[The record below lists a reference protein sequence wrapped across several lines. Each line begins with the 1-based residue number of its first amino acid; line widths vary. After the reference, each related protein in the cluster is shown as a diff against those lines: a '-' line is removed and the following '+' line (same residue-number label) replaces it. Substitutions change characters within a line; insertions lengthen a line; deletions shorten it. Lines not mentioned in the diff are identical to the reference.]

1 MTFMKTVPAQGGAM
15 NDWAEQFRQAIAAT
29 GLTPPDTI
37 IADGKIHRFT
47 TNGKPS
53 DDAGRY
59 VLRLNVLPAGWFGD
73 YRTGLGQSWCSI
85 ERNKQT
91 PEQQRQYATLS
102 KAIQN
107 AQYREKK
114 AEHDD
119 AAEIAATIWAA
130 ATPID
135 AAQTHGYLAKKGIQ
149 AHGARLIDTGAAR
162 SHCGRLSP
170 VLSGPLL
177 VIPMRNAAGELRS
190 LQFITADGTK
200 RPLTGGEKQGCHYRI
215 DKADSAA
222 RGGILIVCEG
232 FATGASIHEATR
244 QPVAVAFDSGN
255 LEPVAKSLRKLY
267 PDAALIVAADD
278 DHQTEGNPG
287 RTAAT
292 GAAKAVGGIVVYPIF
307 PADRPDKATDFNDL
321 QQLAGCGLDAV
332 KVCFAGA
339 IESIAGCASD
349 TRAGGHIDVESTQS
363 GTQENT
369 PVPEPDPVQA
379 THTEQA
385 TPGGDTSDT
394 TDTTAIA
401 EGSEAPALPWERTQ
415 DTETKAT
422 DNTDKPPMPSP
433 FSALED
439 RPRYVVLDDW
449 EKSSEGNHRPGV
461 YWCGVKVNKKGEIE
475 GELNDWV
482 CSPLH
487 IDAVTFDGQ
496 SNNFGRLLRFKP
508 TVGKWR
514 EWAMPMELLAGDG
527 AQLRGELLA
536 MGVELD
542 PYKAR
547 QQLPHYLQSE
557 RPKRR
562 IHCAL
567 QVGWCGD
574 SFVLPDAVIGPKSAG
589 VIFQSGERGHE
600 EHTQAGTLA
609 GWRDGIAAKAV
620 GNPLLMLAVS
630 ASFAGPLLQ
639 RCNSEGGG
647 FHVVGD
653 SSTGKTTLIEAACA
667 TWGGPG
673 FKRSWRATANGM
685 EGAAAMFNDC
695 LLALDEIS
703 ECDPKEVGA
712 IVYALGNGRGKQRAS
727 RSGNAR
733 SVTRWR
739 CFVISSGERTIAT
752 TMQEGGHRAKAGQSM
767 RLLDIPAAQA
777 FGAWDA
783 IHGATSPA
791 AFSDAIKRVA
801 AQHHGHSGRAFLEK
815 LTFDTADYCA
825 ELDKIKALP
834 LFATDGTEGQDKR
847 AAARFALIGLAGELA
862 TQYGVTGWPVG
873 DAVKAAAHA
882 FKLWQAG
889 RGKGNDERRQIA
901 DKVRSFIERHGDA
914 RFSNADYTGDTQ
926 PVRDR
931 AGWWRSKGDGREYL
945 FTADGMR
952 DALKGFDFKRA
963 LDVLQE
969 LGALPA
975 PGSDGKRARFYR
987 MGGVGAKLY
996 PITPENMEGGDY
1008 GA

>member
-1 MTFMKTVPAQGGAM
+1 MSALPIPFAVASNPEQAFQG
-15 NDWAEQFRQAIAAT
+15 AISSA
-29 GLTPPDTI
+29 GLTPPGTI
-37 IADGKIHRFT
+37 IADGKTHRFS
-47 TNGKPS
+47 TNGKGG
-53 DDAGRY
+53 DDAGWY
-59 VLRLNVLPAGWFGD
+59 ILHPDNIPAGSFGNWREG
-73 YRTGLGQSWCSI
+73 RTETWCSI
-85 ERNKQT
+85 ERNAQT
-91 PEQQRQYATLS
+91 PEQQRQYATLLKS
-102 KAIQN
+102 MQN
-107 AQYREKK
+107 ARHRAKK
-114 AEHDD
+114 AEHD
-119 AAEIAATIWAA
+119 AVAEIAQTIWAA
-130 ATPID
+130 ATEFD
-135 AAQTHGYLAKKGIQ
+135 DVQTHGYLVKKGTQ
-149 AHGARLIDTGAAR
+149 PNGAKLIDTAAAR
-162 SHCGRLSP
+162 AHCAKLSYS
-170 VLSGPLL
+170 LSGPLL

-190 LQFITADGTK
+190 LQFITDDGTK
-200 RPLTGGEKQGCHYRI
+200 RPLTGGEKQGCHYLI
-215 DKADSAA
+215 DKTDSAA
-222 RGGILIVCEG
+222 QGAILIACEG
-232 FATGASIHEATR
+232 FATGASIHEATG

-287 RTAAT
+287 RTAAA
-292 GAAKAVGGIVVYPIF
+292 GAAKAVGGVVVVPTF
-307 PADRPDKATDFNDL
+307 PAGRPDKATDFNDL
-321 QQLAGCGLDAV
+321 HQLAGGGLDAV
-332 KVCFAGA
+332 QVCFAGA
-339 IESIAGCASD
+339 IEYITGCASD
-349 TRAGGHIDVESTQS
+349 TGAVGQIDAEGTQA
-363 GTQENT
+363 GTQENS
-369 PVPEPDPVQA
+369 PVPDPDPVQA
-379 THTEQA
+379 TQTEQA
-385 TPGGDTSDT
+385 TQGGDTTIATET
-394 TDTTAIA
+394 TETTETT
-401 EGSEAPALPWERTQ
+401 EGSEAPALP
-415 DTETKAT
+415 A
-422 DNTDKPPMPSP
+422 SP
-433 FSALED
+433 FPGMD
-439 RPRYVVLDDW
+439 GRPRYVVLDDW
-449 EKSSEGNHRPGV
+449 TKSIKGNHKPGV
-461 YWCGVKVNKKGEIE
+461 YYCGLTAGKKDSPPEPFDAWI
-475 GELNDWV
+475 
-482 CSPLH
+482 CSPMH

-547 QQLPHYLQSE
+547 QQLPHYLQNE
-557 RPKRR
+557 HPKRR

-600 EHTQAGTLA
+600 EHSQAGTLA

-620 GNPLLMLAVS
+620 SNPLLMLAVS
-630 ASFAGPLLQ
+630 ASFAGPLLS

-712 IVYALGNGRGKQRAS
+712 IVYALGNGRGKQRAN

-733 SVTRWR
+733 GVTRWR

-777 FGAWDA
+777 YGAWDA
-783 IHGATSPA
+783 LHGATNPA
-791 AFSDAIKRVA
+791 AFSDAIKRAA
-801 AQHHGHSGRAFLEK
+801 AQHHGQAGRAFLEK

-834 LFATDGTEGQDKR
+834 LFASDGTEGQDKR

-931 AGWWRSKGDGREYL
+931 AGWWRANGDGREYL

-952 DALKGFDFKRA
+952 EALKGFDFKRA

-975 PGSDGKRARFYR
+975 PGADGKRARFYR
-987 MGGVGAKLY
+987 VGGTGAKLY

>member
-1 MTFMKTVPAQGGAM
+1 MIKNP
-15 NDWAEQFRQAIAAT
+15 
-29 GLTPPDTI
+29 
-37 IADGKIHRFT
+37 
-47 TNGKPS
+47 
-53 DDAGRY
+53 
-59 VLRLNVLPAGWFGD
+59 
-73 YRTGLGQSWCSI
+73 
-85 ERNKQT
+85 
-91 PEQQRQYATLS
+91 
-102 KAIQN
+102 KAIRAVIN
-107 AQYREKK
+107 
-114 AEHDD
+114 
-119 AAEIAATIWAA
+119 AAENSVT
-130 ATPID
+130 TES
-135 AAQTHGYLAKKGIQ
+135 T
-149 AHGARLIDTGAAR
+149 LITESSD
-162 SHCGRLSP
+162 
-170 VLSGPLL
+170 
-177 VIPMRNAAGELRS
+177 
-190 LQFITADGTK
+190 
-200 RPLTGGEKQGCHYRI
+200 
-215 DKADSAA
+215 
-222 RGGILIVCEG
+222 
-232 FATGASIHEATR
+232 
-244 QPVAVAFDSGN
+244 
-255 LEPVAKSLRKLY
+255 EP
-267 PDAALIVAADD
+267 
-278 DHQTEGNPG
+278 N
-287 RTAAT
+287 
-292 GAAKAVGGIVVYPIF
+292 F
-307 PADRPDKATDFNDL
+307 PAKPFPSMNGRP
-321 QQLAGCGLDAV
+321 C
-332 KVCFAGA
+332 
-339 IESIAGCASD
+339 
-349 TRAGGHIDVESTQS
+349 
-363 GTQENT
+363 
-369 PVPEPDPVQA
+369 
-379 THTEQA
+379 
-385 TPGGDTSDT
+385 
-394 TDTTAIA
+394 
-401 EGSEAPALPWERTQ
+401 
-415 DTETKAT
+415 
-422 DNTDKPPMPSP
+422 
-433 FSALED
+433 
-439 RPRYVVLDDW
+439 YVVLDDW
-449 EKSSEGNHRPGV
+449 TKSSDGNHKPGV
-461 YWCGVKVNKKGEIE
+461 YYCGMTAGKKNEPPE
-475 GELNDWV
+475 PFDAWV

-496 SNNFGRLLRFKP
+496 SNNFGRMLRFKP

-557 RPKRR
+557 HPKRR

-574 SFVLPDAVIGPKSAG
+574 SFVLPDAVIGPRAAG

-733 SVTRWR
+733 GVTSWR

-791 AFSDAIKRVA
+791 AFSDAIKRAA
-801 AQHHGHSGRAFLEK
+801 AQHHGQAGRAFLEK
-815 LTFDTADYCA
+815 LTFDTSDLCA
-825 ELDKIKALP
+825 MLEKVKAAP
-834 LFATDGTEGQDKR
+834 MFATDGLEGQDKR

-862 TQYGVTGWPVG
+862 TAYGVTGWPEG
-873 DAVKAAAHA
+873 ASGEAAGHG
-882 FKLWQAG
+882 FKLWQSM
-889 RGKGNDERRQIA
+889 RGKGNDERRQILQR
-901 DKVRSFIERHGDA
+901 VSGFIERHGDG
-914 RFSNADYTGDTQ
+914 RFSAVDTTDAMQ
-926 PVRDR
+926 IRER
-931 AGWWRSKGDGREYL
+931 AGWWRDTNVGREYL
-945 FTADGMR
+945 FTSDGMR
-952 DALKGFDFKRA
+952 EATKGIDFKRA

-969 LGALPA
+969 AKALPT
-975 PGSDGKRARFYR
+975 PGANGERTRFMR
-987 MGGVGAKLY
+987 IAGRGVKLY
-996 PITPENMEGGDY
+996 PVDPDKLAGGEH

>member
-1 MTFMKTVPAQGGAM
+1 M
-15 NDWAEQFRQAIAAT
+15 NDPIDLFKLAIAAA

-37 IADGKIHRFT
+37 IADGKIHRFS
-47 TNGKPS
+47 TNGKSS
-53 DDAGRY
+53 DDAGWY
-59 VLRLNVLPAGWFGD
+59 ILHLDNIPAGSFGNW
-73 YRTGLGQSWCSI
+73 REGCTESWCSI
-85 ERNKQT
+85 ERKAQT
-91 PEQQRQYATLS
+91 PEQQKQYATLLKS
-102 KAIQN
+102 MQN
-107 AQYREKK
+107 ARHRAKK
-114 AEHDD
+114 AEHD
-119 AAEIAATIWAA
+119 AAADIAAAIWAA

-135 AAQTHGYLAKKGIQ
+135 DAAAHGYLVKKGVRG
-149 AHGARLIDTGAAR
+149 HGSRLIGAAEAR
-162 SHCGRLSP
+162 VHCAKLSYS
-170 VLSGPLL
+170 LSGPLL

-200 RPLTGGEKQGCHYRI
+200 RPLTGGEKQGCHYLI
-215 DKADSAA
+215 KPEIQAAQSA
-222 RGGILIVCEG
+222 ILIVCEG
-232 FATGASIHEATR
+232 FATGASIHEATG

-267 PDAALIVAADD
+267 PDAALFVAADD

-287 RTAAT
+287 RTAAA
-292 GAAKAVGGIVVYPIF
+292 GAAKAVGGVVVVPMF
-307 PADRPDKATDFNDL
+307 PADRPDKATDFNDMH
-321 QQLAGCGLDAV
+321 QLAGGGLDAV
-332 KVCFAGA
+332 KICFAGA
-339 IESIAGCASD
+339 IESIAGCAID
-349 TRAGGHIDVESTQS
+349 TGAGGQIDAESTHA
-363 GTQENT
+363 GTQENA
-369 PVPEPDPVQA
+369 PVPEPEPVQA
-379 THTEQA
+379 ADIEPA
-385 TPGGDTSDT
+385 TTGGDP
-394 TDTTAIA
+394 TDTPTTT
-401 EGSEAPALPWERTQ
+401 EGSEAPPLP
-415 DTETKAT
+415 A
-422 DNTDKPPMPSP
+422 SP
-433 FSALED
+433 FPGMD
-439 RPRYVVLDDW
+439 GRPRYVVLDDW

-475 GELNDWV
+475 GEFNDWV

-547 QQLPHYLQSE
+547 QQLPHYLQNE
-557 RPKRR
+557 HPKRR

-609 GWRDGIAAKAV
+609 GWREGIAARAV

-733 SVTRWR
+733 GVTRWR

-767 RLLDIPAAQA
+767 RLLDIPAAQT

-783 IHGATSPA
+783 LHGATSPA
-791 AFSDAIKRVA
+791 AFSDAIKRAA
-801 AQHHGHSGRAFLEK
+801 AQHHGQAGRAFLEK
-815 LTFDTADYCA
+815 LTFDTTDFCA
-825 ELDKIKALP
+825 MLEEVKAAP
-834 LFATDGTEGQDKR
+834 MFATDGTEGQDKR
-847 AAARFALIGLAGELA
+847 AAARFALIGMAGELA
-862 TQYGVTGWPVG
+862 TEYGVTGWPVG
-873 DAVKAAAHA
+873 AAGEAAVHG
-882 FKLWQAG
+882 FKLWLSM
-889 RGKGNDERRQIA
+889 RGKGNDERRQILQR
-901 DKVRSFIERHGDA
+901 VSGFIERHGDG
-914 RFSNADYTGDTQ
+914 RFSDVDTTNDVQ
-926 PVRDR
+926 IRDR
-931 AGWWRSKGDGREYL
+931 AGWWRDINGGREYL
-945 FTADGMR
+945 FTTDGMR
-952 DALKGFDFKRA
+952 EATKGIDFKRA

-969 LGALPA
+969 AKALPT
-975 PGSDGKRARFYR
+975 PGANGERARFIR
-987 MGGVGAKLY
+987 IAGRGVKLY
-996 PITPENMEGGDY
+996 PIDPDKLAGGEHV
-1008 GA
+1008 A

>member
-1 MTFMKTVPAQGGAM
+1 MPFAVASNP
-15 NDWAEQFRQAIAAT
+15 EQAFQSAIAAV
-29 GLTPPDTI
+29 GLPPPDTI
-37 IADGKIHRFT
+37 IADGKIQRFS
-47 TNGKPS
+47 TNGKGS
-53 DDAGRY
+53 DDAGWY
-59 VLRLNVLPAGWFGD
+59 ILHLDNIPAGSFGNWREG
-73 YRTGLGQSWCSI
+73 RTEAWCII
-85 ERNKQT
+85 ERSAQT
-91 PEQQRQYATLS
+91 PEQQKQYATLLKS
-102 KAIQN
+102 MQN
-107 AQYREKK
+107 ARQRAKK
-114 AEHDD
+114 AEHD
-119 AAEIAATIWAA
+119 AAAQMAQTIWAA

-135 AAQTHGYLAKKGIQ
+135 DAAGHGYLVKKGIQ
-149 AHGARLIDTGAAR
+149 PHGARLIETDAAR
-162 SHCGRLSP
+162 AHCGRLSP
-170 VLSGPLL
+170 TLSGALL

-190 LQFITADGTK
+190 LQFITDDGTK

-215 DKADSAA
+215 DKPDSAA
-222 RGGILIVCEG
+222 QGGTLIVCEG
-232 FATGASIHEATR
+232 FATGASIHEATG
-244 QPVAVAFDSGN
+244 QSVAVAFDSGN
-255 LEPVAKSLRKLY
+255 LEAVAKSLRKVS

-278 DHQTEGNPG
+278 DHQTTGNPG
-287 RTAAT
+287 RTAAA
-292 GAAKAVGGIVVYPIF
+292 GAAKAVGGIVVVPMF

-321 QQLAGCGLDAV
+321 HQLAGGGLDAV
-332 KVCFAGA
+332 QVCFAGA

-349 TRAGGHIDVESTQS
+349 TGAGGQIDTEPMQTVATA
-363 GTQENT
+363 QE
-369 PVPEPDPVQA
+369 V
-379 THTEQA
+379 TE
-385 TPGGDTSDT
+385 T
-394 TDTTAIA
+394 T
-401 EGSEAPALPWERTQ
+401 EGSEAPPLP
-415 DTETKAT
+415 
-422 DNTDKPPMPSP
+422 PSP
-433 FSALED
+433 FPGMD
-439 RPRYVVLDDW
+439 GRPRYVVLDDW
-449 EKSSEGNHRPGV
+449 TKSIEGNHKPGV
-461 YWCGVKVNKKGEIE
+461 YYCGLTAGKKDSPPEPFDAWI
-475 GELNDWV
+475 
-482 CSPLH
+482 CSPMH

-547 QQLPHYLQSE
+547 QQLPHYLQNE
-557 RPKRR
+557 HPKRR

-574 SFVLPDAVIGPKSAG
+574 SFVLPDAVIGPRAAG

-609 GWRDGIAAKAV
+609 GWREGIAHKAV
-620 GNPLLMLAVS
+620 DNPLLMLAVS

-647 FHVVGD
+647 IHVVGD

-712 IVYALGNGRGKQRAS
+712 IVYALGNGRGKQRAN

-733 SVTRWR
+733 GVTKWR

-777 FGAWDA
+777 YGAWDA
-783 IHGATSPA
+783 LHGATSPA
-791 AFSDAIKRVA
+791 AFSDAIKRAA
-801 AQHHGHSGRAFLEK
+801 AQHHGQAGRAFLEK
-815 LTFDTADYCA
+815 LAFDAADYCA

-834 LFATDGTEGQDKR
+834 LFASDGTEGQDKR

-931 AGWWRSKGDGREYL
+931 AGWWRSNGDGREYL

-952 DALKGFDFKRA
+952 EALKGFDFKRA

-987 MGGVGAKLY
+987 VGGVGAKLY
-996 PITPENMEGGDY
+996 PITTENMEGGDY

>member
-1 MTFMKTVPAQGGAM
+1 MSALPIPFAVARNP
-15 NDWAEQFRQAIAAT
+15 EQAFQEAIAKA

-37 IADGKIHRFT
+37 IADGKTHRFT
-47 TNGKPS
+47 TNGKRS
-53 DDAGRY
+53 DDAGWY
-59 VLRLNVLPAGWFGD
+59 ILHLDNIPAGTFGNW
-73 YRTGLGQSWCSI
+73 REGRAESWCSVD
-85 ERNKQT
+85 RNAQT
-91 PEQQRQYATLS
+91 PEQQKQYATQLKS
-102 KAIQN
+102 MQN
-107 AQYREKK
+107 ARHREKK
-114 AEHDD
+114 AEHD
-119 AAEIAATIWAA
+119 AAAGMAQTIWAA

-135 AAQTHGYLAKKGIQ
+135 DAAAHGYLVKKGTQ
-149 AHGARLIDTGAAR
+149 PHGARLIDSAAAR
-162 SHCGRLSP
+162 AHCVKLSYS
-170 VLSGPLL
+170 LSGPLL
-177 VIPMRNAAGELRS
+177 VIPMRNAAGEMRS
-190 LQFITADGTK
+190 LQFITFDGTK

-222 RGGILIVCEG
+222 HGGILIVCEG
-232 FATGASIHEATR
+232 FATGASIHEATG

-287 RTAAT
+287 RTAAA
-292 GAAKAVGGIVVYPIF
+292 GAAKAVGGVVVVPMF

-321 QQLAGCGLDAV
+321 HQLARGGLEAV
-332 KVCFAGA
+332 KVCFSGA

-349 TRAGGHIDVESTQS
+349 TGAGGQIDAESTHA
-363 GTQENT
+363 GTQENA

-385 TPGGDTSDT
+385 TPGGDTTDA
-394 TDTTAIA
+394 TDTTATT
-401 EGSEAPALPWERTQ
+401 EGSEAPLLP
-415 DTETKAT
+415 
-422 DNTDKPPMPSP
+422 PSP
-433 FSALED
+433 FPGMD
-439 RPRYVVLDDW
+439 GRPRYVVLDDW
-449 EKSSEGNHRPGV
+449 TKSSDGNHKPGV
-461 YWCGVKVNKKGEIE
+461 YYCGLTAGKK
-475 GELNDWV
+475 D
-482 CSPLH
+482 SPPEPFDAWISSPMH

-557 RPKRR
+557 HPKRR

-733 SVTRWR
+733 GVTRWR

-767 RLLDIPAAQA
+767 RLLDIPAAQTY
-777 FGAWDA
+777 GAWDA
-783 IHGATSPA
+783 LHGATSPA
-791 AFSDAIKRVA
+791 AFSDAIKRAA
-801 AQHHGHSGRAFLEK
+801 AQHHGQAGRAFLEK
-815 LTFDTADYCA
+815 LTFDASDLCA
-825 ELDKIKALP
+825 MLEEVKAAP
-834 LFATDGTEGQDKR
+834 MFATDGTEGQDKR

-862 TQYGVTGWPVG
+862 TDYGVTGWPVG
-873 DAVKAAAHA
+873 AAGEAAAHG
-882 FKLWQAG
+882 FKLWQSM
-889 RGKGNDERRQIA
+889 RGKGNDERRQILQR
-901 DKVRSFIERHGDA
+901 VSGFIERHGDG
-914 RFSNADYTGDTQ
+914 RFSDADTTNDVQ
-926 PVRDR
+926 IRDR
-931 AGWWRSKGDGREYL
+931 AGWWRDTNGGREYL
-945 FTADGMR
+945 FTTDGMR
-952 DALKGFDFKRA
+952 EATKGIDFKRA

-969 LGALPA
+969 AKALPT
-975 PGSDGKRARFYR
+975 PGANGERARFIR
-987 MGGVGAKLY
+987 IAGRGVKLY
-996 PITPENMEGGDY
+996 PVDPDKLAGGEH

>member
-1 MTFMKTVPAQGGAM
+1 MQSGIPFAVASNPEQAFQG
-15 NDWAEQFRQAIAAT
+15 AIAAA
-29 GLTPPDTI
+29 GLTPPDNI
-37 IADGKIHRFT
+37 IADGMIHRFSA
-47 TNGKPS
+47 NNKHS
-53 DDAGRY
+53 DDAGWY
-59 VLRLNVLPAGWFGD
+59 ILHLDNIPAGSFGNWREG
-73 YRTGLGQSWCSI
+73 RTETWCSI
-85 ERNKQT
+85 ERNAQT
-91 PEQQRQYATLS
+91 PEQQKQYATTLKS
-102 KAIQN
+102 MQN
-107 AQYREKK
+107 ARHRAKK
-114 AEHDD
+114 AEHDA
-119 AAEIAATIWAA
+119 AAELAQTIWAA
-130 ATPID
+130 ATPMDD
-135 AAQTHGYLAKKGIQ
+135 APAHGYLVKKGVQ
-149 AHGARLIDTGAAR
+149 AHGARLIDTAAAR
-162 SHCGRLSP
+162 ARCGRLSLE
-170 VLSGPLL
+170 LSGLLL

-190 LQFITADGTK
+190 LQFITEGGTK

-215 DKADSAA
+215 GEGDSAA
-222 RGGILIVCEG
+222 QGAVLIVCEG
-232 FATGASIHEATR
+232 FATGASIHEATG

-267 PDAALIVAADD
+267 PDAVLIVAADD
-278 DHQTEGNPG
+278 DWKTVGNPG
-287 RTAAT
+287 RTAAA
-292 GAAKAVGGIVVYPIF
+292 GAAKAVGGIVVAPMF
-307 PADRPDKATDFNDL
+307 PADRPDKATDFNAL
-321 QQLAGCGLDAV
+321 HQLAGGGLDAV

-339 IESIAGCASD
+339 
-349 TRAGGHIDVESTQS
+349 VESSEPETGQAVA
-363 GTQENT
+363 TVQE
-369 PVPEPDPVQA
+369 VA
-379 THTEQA
+379 
-385 TPGGDTSDT
+385 
-394 TDTTAIA
+394 
-401 EGSEAPALPWERTQ
+401 ERT
-415 DTETKAT
+415 EAT
-422 DNTDKPPMPSP
+422 DNTGEPPMPSAFP
-433 FSALED
+433 AMDD
-439 RPRYVVLDDW
+439 RPCYVVLNDW

-475 GELNDWV
+475 GEFNDWV

-557 RPKRR
+557 HPKRK

-567 QVGWCGD
+567 QVGWCGN
-574 SFVLPDAVIGPKSAG
+574 SFVLPDAVIGPKAAD

-600 EHTQAGTLA
+600 EHTQAGTLD
-609 GWRDGIAAKAV
+609 GWREGIAAKAV
-620 GNPLLMLAVS
+620 DNPLLMLAVS
-630 ASFAGPLLQ
+630 ASFAGPLLA

-653 SSTGKTTLIEAACA
+653 SSTGKTTLIEAACS

-733 SVTRWR
+733 GVTRWR

-767 RLLDIPAAQA
+767 RLLDIPAAQT

-783 IHGATSPA
+783 LHGATSPA
-791 AFSDAIKRVA
+791 AFSDAIKRTA
-801 AQHHGHSGRAFLEK
+801 AQHHGHAGRAFLEK
-815 LTFDTADYCA
+815 LTSDIRDLCA
-825 ELDKIKALP
+825 LLETVKAAT

-862 TQYGVTGWPVG
+862 TDYGVTGWPEG
-873 DAVKAAAHA
+873 AAGEAAAHG
-882 FKLWQAG
+882 FKLWQSM
-889 RGKGNDERRQIA
+889 RGKGNDERRQILQR
-901 DKVRSFIERHGDA
+901 VSGFIERHGDG
-914 RFSNADYTGDTQ
+914 RFSDADTTNDVQ
-926 PVRDR
+926 IRDR
-931 AGWWRSKGDGREYL
+931 AGWWRDANDRREYL
-945 FTADGMR
+945 FTAEGMR
-952 DALKGFDFKRA
+952 EALKGFDFNRA

-969 LGALPA
+969 VKALPT
-975 PGSDGKRARFYR
+975 PGANGERARFIR
-987 MGGVGAKLY
+987 IAGRGVKLY
-996 PITPENMEGGDY
+996 PIDPDKLAGGEH

>member
-1 MTFMKTVPAQGGAM
+1 MSALPKDFAVASNP
-15 NDWAEQFRQAIAAT
+15 EQAFQEAIAAA
-29 GLTPPDTI
+29 GLTPPDSI

-47 TNGKPS
+47 TNGKRS

-59 VLRLNVLPAGWFGD
+59 VLHLDGLPAGWFGD
-73 YRTGLGQSWCSI
+73 YRTGLNQTWCSI
-85 ERNKQT
+85 ERNAQT
-91 PEQQRQYATLS
+91 PEQQKQYATLLKS
-102 KAIQN
+102 MQN
-107 AQYREKK
+107 ARHREKK
-114 AEHDD
+114 AEHD
-119 AAEIAATIWAA
+119 AAAGMAQTIWAA
-130 ATPID
+130 STPID
-135 AAQTHGYLAKKGIQ
+135 DAAAHGYLVKKGIQ
-149 AHGARLIDTGAAR
+149 AHGARLFDTDAAR
-162 SHCGRLSP
+162 AHCGRLSP
-170 VLSGPLL
+170 VLSGRLL

-215 DKADSAA
+215 ERTDSAA
-222 RGGILIVCEG
+222 QGGILIVCEG
-232 FATGASIHEATR
+232 FATGASIHEATG
-244 QPVAVAFDSGN
+244 QSVAVAFDSGN

-287 RTAAT
+287 RTAAA
-292 GAAKAVGGIVVYPIF
+292 GAAKAVGGVVVGPMF

-321 QQLAGCGLDAV
+321 HQLAGGGLEAV
-332 KVCFAGA
+332 KVCFTGA

-349 TRAGGHIDVESTQS
+349 TGAGGHIDAESTQA
-363 GTQENT
+363 GTRGNA

-385 TPGGDTSDT
+385 TPGADTTDASDT
-394 TDTTAIA
+394 TATT
-401 EGSEAPALPWERTQ
+401 EGGEAPLLP
-415 DTETKAT
+415 
-422 DNTDKPPMPSP
+422 PSP
-433 FSALED
+433 FPGMD
-439 RPRYVVLDDW
+439 GRPRYVVLDDW
-449 EKSSEGNHRPGV
+449 AKSIDGNHKPGV
-461 YWCGVKVNKKGEIE
+461 YYCGLTAGKKDSPPEPFDAWI
-475 GELNDWV
+475 
-482 CSPLH
+482 CSPMH

-496 SNNFGRLLRFKP
+496 SNNFGILLRFKP

-527 AQLRGELLA
+527 VQLRAELMA
-536 MGVELD
+536 MGVRLD
-542 PYKAR
+542 PYKAK
-547 QQLPHYLQSE
+547 QQLPHYLQNE
-557 RPKRR
+557 IPKRR

-733 SVTRWR
+733 GVTRWR

-767 RLLDIPAAQA
+767 RLLDIPAAQT

-783 IHGATSPA
+783 LHGATSPA
-791 AFSDAIKRVA
+791 AFSDAIKRA
-801 AQHHGHSGRAFLEK
+801 AALHHGQAGRAFLEK
-815 LTFDTADYCA
+815 LTFDASDLCA
-825 ELDKIKALP
+825 MLEEVKAAP
-834 LFATDGTEGQDKR
+834 MFATDGAEGQDKR

-862 TQYGVTGWPVG
+862 TDYGVTGWPVG
-873 DAVKAAAHA
+873 AAGEAAAHG
-882 FKLWQAG
+882 FKLWQSM
-889 RGKGNDERRQIA
+889 RGKGNDERRQILQR
-901 DKVRSFIERHGDA
+901 VSGFIERHGDG
-914 RFSNADYTGDTQ
+914 RFSDADTTNDVQT
-926 PVRDR
+926 RDR
-931 AGWWRSKGDGREYL
+931 AGWWRDTNGGREYL
-945 FTADGMR
+945 FTTDGMR
-952 DALKGFDFKRA
+952 EATKGIDFKRA

-969 LGALPA
+969 AKALPT
-975 PGSDGKRARFYR
+975 PGANGERARFIR
-987 MGGVGAKLY
+987 IAGRGVKLY
-996 PITPENMEGGDY
+996 PIDPDKLTGGEH

>member
-1 MTFMKTVPAQGGAM
+1 MSALPTPFVVDSNPELAFQS
-15 NDWAEQFRQAIAAT
+15 AIAAA
-29 GLTPPDTI
+29 GLTPPDI
-37 IADGKIHRFT
+37 VIADGKIHRFT
-47 TNGKPS
+47 TNSKRS
-53 DDAGRY
+53 DDAGWY
-59 VLRLNVLPAGWFGD
+59 ILHLDNIPAGSFGNWREG
-73 YRTGLGQSWCSI
+73 RTESWCSVKPNA
-85 ERNKQT
+85 RT
-91 PEQQRQYATLS
+91 TEQKMQYATLLKS
-102 KAIQN
+102 MQN
-107 AQYREKK
+107 ARHRAKG
-114 AEHDD
+114 ADHD
-119 AAEIAATIWAA
+119 AAAEMATAIWRL
-130 ATPID
+130 ATPIYD
-135 AAQTHGYLAKKGIQ
+135 APTHVYLVKKGTQ
-149 AHGARLIDTGAAR
+149 AHGAKIIDTDVAWAQ
-162 SHCGRLSP
+162 CGRLST

-200 RPLTGGEKQGCHYRI
+200 RPLTGGEKQRCHYRI
-215 DKADSAA
+215 DEPDSAA
-222 RGGILIVCEG
+222 HIAILIVCEG
-232 FATGASIHEATR
+232 FATGASIHEATGHA
-244 QPVAVAFDSGN
+244 VAVAFDKGN

-267 PDAALIVAADD
+267 PDAALLIAADD

-287 RTAAT
+287 RTAAAS
-292 GAAKAVGGIVVYPIF
+292 AAKAVGGVMVVPMF

-321 QQLAGCGLDAV
+321 YQLAGGGLDAV
-332 KVCFAGA
+332 KSCFAGA
-339 IESIAGCASD
+339 IDSILGCAGV
-349 TRAGGHIDVESTQS
+349 TEAGGQIDTKSTQVGTQS
-363 GTQENT
+363 GTQDGT
-369 PVPEPDPVQA
+369 QVKATMIEPDPVQA
-379 THTEQA
+379 VDTVQDATEHSEA
-385 TPGGDTSDT
+385 TVTSAPT
-394 TDTTAIA
+394 
-401 EGSEAPALPWERTQ
+401 EGSEAPALPASQ
-415 DTETKAT
+415 FPAMDG
-422 DNTDKPPMPSP
+422 
-433 FSALED
+433 

-449 EKSSEGNHRPGV
+449 TKSVDGNHRPGV
-461 YWCGVKVNKKGEIE
+461 YYCGLTAGKTNLPPEPFDAWI
-475 GELNDWV
+475 
-482 CSPLH
+482 CSPMH

-557 RPKRR
+557 HPMRR

-574 SFVLPDAVIGPKSAG
+574 SFVLPDVVIGPKSAG

-609 GWRDGIAAKAV
+609 GWKDGIAAKAV

-630 ASFAGPLLQ
+630 ASFAGPLLA

-647 FHVVGD
+647 FHVVGE
-653 SSTGKTTLIEAACA
+653 SSTGKTTMIEGACA

-703 ECDPKEVGA
+703 ECDPKEVGS

-733 SVTRWR
+733 GVTRWC
-739 CFVISSGERTIAT
+739 CFVISSGERSIAT

-777 FGAWDA
+777 YGAWDA
-783 IHGATSPA
+783 LHGATSPA

-801 AQHHGHSGRAFLEK
+801 AQHHGHAGRAFLEK
-815 LTFDTADYCA
+815 LTFDTTDYCS

-873 DAVKAAAHA
+873 DAIEAAAQT

-889 RGKGNDERRQIA
+889 RGKGNDEPRQIA
-901 DKVRSFIERHGDA
+901 DKVRGFIERHGDA
-914 RFSNADYTGDTQ
+914 RFSNADYTGDT
-926 PVRDR
+926 PVVRDR
-931 AGWWRSKGDGREYL
+931 AGWWRSNSVGREYL
-945 FTADGMR
+945 FTAEAMHE
-952 DALKGFDFKRA
+952 ALKGFDFKRA

-975 PGSDGKRARFYR
+975 PGSDGKRARFNR
-987 MGGVGAKLY
+987 IGGLGVKLY
-996 PITPENMEGGDY
+996 PLNPEKLEGRDH